1 MAEGH
6 FNLYRSIIAF
16 VITFFSGGL
25 GFDELSA
32 MEGDFSPPGEEDLPG
47 KAVRQEVFIDS
58 PALDSHPPPASIR

>member
-6 FNLYRSIIAF
+6 FNLYRSIIDF

-58 PALDSHPPPASIR
+58 PVSHS